1 MNQLNNILL
10 EGTTVNDPEVAAT
23 SITTKRRLIKFTL
36 ANDRYWR
43 DRSGNAQ
50 QDTLFIPIQCWG
62 DLGERCLERIRKGM
76 SVRILGRLH
85 MCRWESKKGERRSSV
100 EVICTHLEYRP
111 LSKGKAGQVEIIE
124 DENGEAEML
133 SDDEV
138 LYEF

>member
-10 EGTTVNDPEVAAT
+10 EGTTVNDPEVVAT
-23 SITTKRRLIKFTL
+23 SISTKKRLVKFTL

-43 DRSGNAQ
+43 DRTGSSQ

-62 DLGERCLERIRKGM
+62 DLGERCLERVRKGM
-76 SVRILGRLH
+76 SVRCLGRLH
-85 MCRWESKKGERRSSV
+85 MCRWETKKGERRNTM

-111 LSKGKAGQVEIIE
+111 LSQKGSGQVEVIE
-124 DENGEAEML
+124 DVNGESDML
-133 SDDEV
+133 NDFEV

>member
-1 MNQLNNILL
+1 
-10 EGTTVNDPEVAAT
+10 
-23 SITTKRRLIKFTL
+23 
-36 ANDRYWR
+36 
-43 DRSGNAQ
+43 
-50 QDTLFIPIQCWG
+50 
-62 DLGERCLERIRKGM
+62 M

-133 SDDEV
+133 SDCCTEQAQVYISSCHKGVDR
-138 LYEF
+138 

>member
-62 DLGERCLERIRKGM
+62 DLG
-76 SVRILGRLH
+76 
-85 MCRWESKKGERRSSV
+85 
-100 EVICTHLEYRP
+100 
-111 LSKGKAGQVEIIE
+111 
-124 DENGEAEML
+124 
-133 SDDEV
+133 
-138 LYEF
+138 